1 MCVCVCV
8 CVCIQYIYIYIYI
21 SVGGGGQPGTKMPGP
36 MFCPSL
42 VCVLHNKETYTGLGR
57 HERKCKL

>member
-1 MCVCVCV
+1 MCVC
-8 CVCIQYIYIYIYI
+8 I
-21 SVGGGGQPGTKMPGP
+21 SVSGGGPPGTKNARAV
-36 MFCPSL
+36 FCPSL